1 MATGR
6 YVPPHMRNRGP
17 APPGPAPPSPST
29 STSRYTPSQTGA
41 HSQRDAS
48 SPRGHARPLWSNG
61 DREREPRSDINI
73 NRADRADSLNPRGPA
88 PTLHVFGDSFAGPF
102 KLLDSGSARVRSFK
116 GASAKGLNNPKSI
129 KQVSNDLVPLLN
141 QLLAPPPYAYL
152 PPAGR
157 YALLLFGNV
166 DLQINYLWQLQH
178 KPIVP
183 ATWDEHIEYT
193 EEESAIST
201 PAENLLAS
209 ATETV
214 GRGPALG
221 PERFVDNVTRAYM
234 AWLEREVVNG
244 PIGRRAAEV
253 AAQANGENRGVRRL
267 APTKVLVGAA
277 LPPLIQDDTL
287 PQIPGKYVE
296 RLEEDHAKAQR
307 ALERGSGGTSERI
320 SRTPWAKVGSSPTLG
335 VEEDLAKVSLNGGA
349 SPADSAP
356 KVSVADLIAHDPAL
370 CTKTVRIAMTNRFNA
385 SLRDFC
391 AKHPTMLEFV
401 DIADDMLAADAAERE
416 STGDP
421 APEIAGEVD
430 RAVWACPVD
439 LSNIHPLWE
448 PTLPLWLKK
457 LQPIGVPTDSF
468 TYAADAEETMRAY
481 EEDKKRRMNKADNE
495 SRLDGGDRIKL
506 RDE

>member
-6 YVPPHMRNRGP
+6 YVPPHMRNRG
-17 APPGPAPPSPST
+17 AANPSPST
-29 STSRYTPSQTGA
+29 STSRHTPSQTGA
-41 HSQRDAS
+41 HSPRGSS
-48 SPRGHARPLWSNG
+48 SPRGQPRPLWSNG
-61 DREREPRSDINI
+61 DREREPRPDI

-141 QLLAPPPYAYL
+141 QLLAPPPYAYI

-183 ATWDEHIEYT
+183 ATWDEHAEYT

-201 PAENLLAS
+201 PAENVLAN
-209 ATETV
+209 ATENV
-214 GRGPALG
+214 GHGPALG
-221 PERFVDNVTRAYM
+221 PERFVDNVTRAYE

-253 AAQANGENRGVRRL
+253 VAQTNGDNRGIRRL

-277 LPPLIQDDTL
+277 LPPLVLDETL
-287 PQIPGKYVE
+287 PRIPEKYVE
-296 RLEEDHAKAQR
+296 RLEEDHVKAQR
-307 ALERGSGGTSERI
+307 ALERGAGGTSERI

-370 CTKTVRIAMTNRFNA
+370 CTKPVRIAMTNRFNA

-421 APEIAGEVD
+421 APEIAGDVD
-430 RAVWACPVD
+430 RAAWACPVD

-481 EEDKKRRMNKADNE
+481 EEDKKRRTNK
-495 SRLDGGDRIKL
+495 RDGEYGWQGGERIKL